1 MHVKKAS
8 NCFRGI
14 LTTGLFLQISWAPAA
29 LWAQSE
35 NTNQTKIEESPS
47 ATSPSNPSS
56 TTPEQSQTKSSERIF
71 GVAPAYT
78 ITDARNAP
86 PLTHSQKFALFAK
99 GSVDPFPIV
108 VYGLQAGVSQARDS
122 HGGYGQGAAGYGKR
136 FGAALAD
143 GTSARFFGTY
153 AFPSLLHQDPRYF
166 RKGEGSAW
174 SRIGYSMSRGFQ
186 TRADSGKTQPNWSNL
201 LGKLAA
207 GGLSNVYY
215 PKEDRGAGLTF
226 SRVAISLGY
235 QTLGNLAIE
244 FWPEIHRKF
253 FGGKKNQGPSSP
265 Q

>member
-1 MHVKKAS
+1 MDVKKAS
-8 NCFRGI
+8 SCFRGMV
-14 LTTGLFLQISWAPAA
+14 TTGLFLLIGWAPPA
-29 LWAQSE
+29 LRAQSE
-35 NTNQTKIEESPS
+35 NTK
-47 ATSPSNPSS
+47 PSS
-56 TTPEQSQTKSSERIF
+56 TTPEQSQAKSPERIF
-71 GVAPAYT
+71 GVVPAYT

-86 PLTHSQKFALFAK
+86 PLTHSQKLALFVK
-99 GSVDPFPIV
+99 GSLDPFPFV
-108 VYGLQAGVSQARDS
+108 VYSLQAGISQAQDT

-166 RKGEGSAW
+166 RKGEGSAR
-174 SRIGYSMSRGFQ
+174 SRIGYSISRGFV

-201 LGKLAA
+201 LGKLTA

-215 PKEDRGAGLTF
+215 PKEDRGAELTF
-226 SRVAISLGY
+226 SRVVISLGY

-253 FGGKKNQGPSSP
+253 FGGKKNQRPSSP